1 MKQLIPSPSLSSFS
15 VGPLTIHFYA
25 LCIITGIAAAI
36 WIGRKRYANLGGNPD
51 DVSEVAIWAVPFGI
65 IGGRIYHVIT
75 SPSQYFGTT
84 GNPIDALRIW
94 EGGLGIWGAI
104 SLGAIGAYL
113 YFRTHKTSLNFRQ
126 LLDSLAPGVI
136 VAQAIGRIGN
146 YFNQEVFGKPAPG
159 VIVAQAIGR
168 IGNYFNQEVFGKP
181 TDLPWGLEIDPAN
194 RPNGFESYSTFHPTF
209 LYELLWCLVVAALLI
224 KLPGVLKQITSKQG
238 DVFALYIFGY
248 TAGRVWIEN
257 LRIDEANLILGL
269 RLNIW
274 VSLVV
279 LITASAY
286 LIASK
291 RRGNTKENHIPS

>member
-36 WIGRKRYANLGGNPD
+36 WIGRKRYASLGGNPD

-65 IGGRIYHVIT
+65 IGGRIYHVVT
-75 SPSQYFGTT
+75 SPSQYFGSN
-84 GNPIDALRIW
+84 GNPINALRIW

-104 SLGAIGAYL
+104 SLGAVGAYL

-146 YFNQEVFGKPAPG
+146 YFNQEVFGKPT
-159 VIVAQAIGR
+159 
-168 IGNYFNQEVFGKP
+168 E
-181 TDLPWGLEIDPAN
+181 LPWGLEIDSVN

-209 LYELLWCLVVAALLI
+209 LYELLWCLVVAVLLI
-224 KLPGVLKQITSKQG
+224 KLPGVLKLITSKQG
-238 DVFALYIFGY
+238 DVFALYILGY
-248 TAGRVWIEN
+248 TAGRVWIET

-274 VSLVV
+274 VSLIV